1 MESEMTLRVR
11 PVVTGIA
18 TYVPGVNKL
27 ISRRTGGSDSAR
39 YCYSVWLR
47 HLVMA
52 HAHGLPTQPAVVAE
66 LGPGDSLG
74 VGLAALLSGAAK
86 YYAFDVVRYARHN
99 RDLAIFDELVAL
111 FRARAPIPGP
121 VEFPLVTP
129 LLDDYAFPHGI
140 LTEDRLA
147 RALAPERVAAIR
159 AELTE
164 TADGGDGWIT
174 YQAPW
179 DRADIVREGTVDM
192 VLSQTVME
200 YPLDLHATYGTQ
212 HRWLKPNGVMSH
224 QIDFRCMGTAR
235 EWNGHWACSDFAW
248 ALVAGKRRYPVANR
262 EPHSIHRRLMEERG
276 FRVVGDV
283 PIRGEGG
290 VPRAALAQ
298 RFRNL
303 TDDDL
308 TTSIAL
314 IQAIKAA

>member
-1 MESEMTLRVR
+1 MALRLR
-11 PVVTGIA
+11 PLVTGIA
-18 TYVPGVNKL
+18 TYVPGVNNL
-27 ISRRTGGSDSAR
+27 FSRRTGGSDSAR

-52 HAHGLPTQPAVVAE
+52 RAHALPTQPAVVAE

-74 VGLAALLSGAAK
+74 VGLAALLSGSEK
-86 YYAFDVVRYARHN
+86 YYAFDVVRYARN
-99 RDLAIFDELVAL
+99 DRDLAIFDELVAL

-121 VEFPLVTP
+121 DEFPLITP
-129 LLDDYAFPHGI
+129 LLDNYAFPQDI
-140 LTEDRLA
+140 LTENRLA
-147 RALAPERVAAIR
+147 LALAPERVAAIR
-159 AELTE
+159 AELAGE
-164 TADGGDGWIT
+164 AADGGGWIT

-179 DRADIVREGTVDM
+179 DLADIVQEGTVDM

-200 YPLDLHATYGTQ
+200 YPLDLHAAYGTL
-212 HRWLKPNGVMSH
+212 HRWLKPGGVMSH

-235 EWNGHWACSDFAW
+235 KWNGHWACSDLAW
-248 ALVAGKRRYPVANR
+248 ALVTGKRRYPVANR
-262 EPHSIHRRLMEERG
+262 EPHSTHVRLMEEQG

-290 VPRAALAQ
+290 LPREALAQ

-314 IQAIKAA
+314 IQAVKEA

>member
-1 MESEMTLRVR
+1 MTLRVR
-11 PVVTGIA
+11 PLVTGIA
-18 TYVPGVNKL
+18 TYVPGVNNL

-52 HAHGLPTQPAVVAE
+52 RAHDLPAQPAVVAE

-86 YYAFDVVRYARHN
+86 YYAFDVVRYARN
-99 RDLAIFDELVAL
+99 DRDLAIFDELVAL

-121 VEFPLVTP
+121 AEFPLVTP
-129 LLDDYAFPHGI
+129 LLDDYAFPHDI
-140 LTEDRLA
+140 LTENRLTL
-147 RALAPERVAAIR
+147 ALASERVAAIR
-159 AELTE
+159 AELAAATDE
-164 TADGGDGWIT
+164 GEWIT

-192 VLSQTVME
+192 VISQTVME
-200 YPLDLHATYGTQ
+200 YPLDLHATYGAL
-212 HRWLKPNGVMSH
+212 HRWLKPGGVMSH
-224 QIDFRCMGTAR
+224 QIDFRCLGTAR

-248 ALVAGKRRYPVANR
+248 ALVTGKRRYPVGNR
-262 EPHSIHRRLMEERG
+262 EPHSTHRRLMEERG

-290 VPRAALAQ
+290 LPREALAQ

>member
-1 MESEMTLRVR
+1 MTLRVR
-11 PVVTGIA
+11 PLITGIA
-18 TYVPGVNKL
+18 TYVPGVNTL

-47 HLVMA
+47 HLVMPR
-52 HAHGLPTQPAVVAE
+52 AHGLPTQPAVVAE

-86 YYAFDVVRYARHN
+86 YYAFDVIRYARN
-99 RDLAIFDELVAL
+99 DRDLAIFDELVAL

-121 VEFPLVTP
+121 AEFPLITP
-129 LLDDYAFPHGI
+129 LLDDYAFPYDI
-140 LTEDRLA
+140 LNEDRLTL
-147 RALAPERVAAIR
+147 ALAAERVAAIR
-159 AELTE
+159 AELAAATDE
-164 TADGGDGWIT
+164 GEWIT

-200 YPLDLHATYGTQ
+200 YPLDLHATYGALY
-212 HRWLKPNGVMSH
+212 RWLKPGGVMSH

-248 ALVAGKRRYPVANR
+248 ALVTSKRRSPVGNR
-262 EPHSIHRRLMEERG
+262 EPHSTHRRLIEERG
-276 FRVVGDV
+276 FQVRGDV

-290 VPRAALAQ
+290 LPREALAQ

-314 IQAIKAA
+314 IQSIKAA

>member
-1 MESEMTLRVR
+1 MTLRVR
-11 PVVTGIA
+11 PLITGIA
-18 TYVPGVNKL
+18 TYVPGVNTL

-52 HAHGLPTQPAVVAE
+52 RAHGLPTQPAVVAE

-86 YYAFDVVRYARHN
+86 YYAFDVVRYARN
-99 RDLAIFDELVAL
+99 DRDLAIFDELVAL

-121 VEFPLVTP
+121 AEFPLVTP
-129 LLDDYAFPHGI
+129 LLDDYAFSHDI
-140 LTEDRLA
+140 LTENRLA
-147 RALAPERVAAIR
+147 LALAAERVAAIR
-159 AELTE
+159 AELAAATDE
-164 TADGGDGWIT
+164 GEWIT

-200 YPLDLHATYGTQ
+200 YPLDLHATYGAL
-212 HRWLKPNGVMSH
+212 HRWLKPGGVMSH

-248 ALVAGKRRYPVANR
+248 ALVTGKRRSPVGNR
-262 EPHSIHRRLMEERG
+262 EPHSTHRRLMEERG

-290 VPRAALAQ
+290 LPREALAQ